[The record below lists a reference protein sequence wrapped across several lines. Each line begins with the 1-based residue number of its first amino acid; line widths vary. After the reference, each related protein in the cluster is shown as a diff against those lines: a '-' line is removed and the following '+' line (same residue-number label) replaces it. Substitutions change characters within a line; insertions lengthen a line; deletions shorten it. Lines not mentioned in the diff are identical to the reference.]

1 MGETMKRSKQQ
12 IFSEILEICRDGANK
27 TRIVYQANLNFRTVN
42 PYLKVLIENQLINL
56 DQGEY
61 QTTQE
66 GMILLESINQVNE
79 MLYMDMTRL
88 RQLAVEGSG
97 M

>member
-1 MGETMKRSKQQ
+1 
-12 IFSEILEICRDGANK
+12 
-27 TRIVYQANLNFRTVN
+27 
-42 PYLKVLIENQLINL
+42 LKVLIENQLINL